1 MPEAKF
7 LSYKES
13 TGTEMSVEIDPGVG
27 NELIDYL
34 KRHGCSDLVLLDA
47 DKNPI

>member
-7 LSYKES
+7 ISYKES
-13 TGTEMSVEIDPGVG
+13 TGNAMSIEIDPGADK
-27 NELIDYL
+27 ELIAFL
-34 KRHGCSDLVLLDA
+34 QRHGCSDFALLDA